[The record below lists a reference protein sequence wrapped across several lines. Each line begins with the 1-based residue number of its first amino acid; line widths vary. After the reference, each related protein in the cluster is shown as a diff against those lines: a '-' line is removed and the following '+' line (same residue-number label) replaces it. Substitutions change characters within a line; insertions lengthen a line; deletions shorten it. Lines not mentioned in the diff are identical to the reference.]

1 MKGLIDMRKYLLKRV
16 LYMLL
21 TLFLVATITFF
32 LMKLMPGTPYTN
44 QAKMTASQIEI
55 MNKQYGL
62 DKPIWEQYLIYIF
75 GMFHGDFGTS
85 FQYSNQPVAYLISSR
100 LGASMQLGLQAM
112 IFGVFFGVI
121 LGAAAAIKH
130 NTWADTG
137 ATVIAIIGKS
147 VPNFVLAIL
156 LQYYIAL
163 KLGWF
168 PIAGW
173 GQFSNT
179 ILPTI
184 ALGVGPLAET
194 ARFIRTSMVEVLNS
208 DYIELAKAK
217 GLSKFEVVY
226 HHALRNSLIPLVTLL
241 GPYTVALMTGS
252 MVIENV
258 FNIPGIGEQFV
269 KSIMTNDY
277 PTIMGVT
284 MVFSIG
290 LVVVI
295 LITDIIYGL
304 IDPRIRL
311 EGTGGN
317 K

>member
-1 MKGLIDMRKYLLKRV
+1 MRKYLLKRV

-21 TLFLVATITFF
+21 TLFMVATITFF

-179 ILPTI
+179 ILPTV

-311 EGTGGN
+311 EGNGGN